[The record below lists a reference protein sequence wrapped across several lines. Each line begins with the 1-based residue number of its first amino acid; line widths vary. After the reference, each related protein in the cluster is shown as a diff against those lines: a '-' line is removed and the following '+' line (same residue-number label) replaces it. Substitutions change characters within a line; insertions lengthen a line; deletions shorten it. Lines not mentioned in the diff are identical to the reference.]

1 MEAVD
6 STNVM
11 RPISFWGSLK
21 EKHKRVI
28 EEYDETQAAF
38 EFLLGMFEYEGLP
51 ETVRPEYLE
60 RYLLTDGIASI
71 RKDTKG
77 DGEYYAMIADTCG
90 APTPYGYGDK
100 IISRTANG
108 HVYEDGISDDVV
120 AWGWNNLSKTPCM
133 DAYRVG
139 SYVAE
144 IDTSIDLLV
153 WWSRASKLF
162 VAIDNKTR
170 EMLTETF
177 AAVKKGV
184 PMSIKSENILPKI
197 ESGQKP
203 LEAIDLTD
211 VDYADKLEKLAFIRE
226 KRFDWFRDRYGM
238 CARDTGKRA
247 QVSVD
252 EANGGTGSSMIFPL
266 NMLTARQEF
275 IDECNRK
282 FGWNASVHFAG
293 AWLGEMERYETTVI
307 ENGEIDIDNYD
318 AIEQQEDL
326 QEGGDNEPTEEQGS
340 AADAEPN
347 DEPDGSDEGS
357 GQSENRGSDQESEE
371 IVIKIQRGDEE

>member
-6 STNVM
+6 SSNIQ
-11 RPISFWGSLK
+11 RPISFWGSMK
-21 EKHKRVI
+21 EKHKRII

-60 RYLLTDGIASI
+60 QYLLTSGLVSI
-71 RKDTKG
+71 RRDDKG
-77 DGEYYAMIADTCG
+77 DGEYYAMLADTCG
-90 APTPYGYGDK
+90 APTPYGYGSK

-108 HVYEDGISDDVV
+108 HVYEDGISEDVV
-120 AWGWNNLSKTPCM
+120 AWGWNNMSKTPCM

-162 VAIDNKTR
+162 IASDNKTR
-170 EMLTETF
+170 EMLNESF
-177 AAVKKGV
+177 AAIKKGV
-184 PMSIKSENILPKI
+184 PMSIRSENILAEI
-197 ESGQKP
+197 EAGKKS
-203 LEAIDLTD
+203 LEAVDLTD

-226 KRFDWFRDRYGM
+226 KRFDWFKDRYGM

-252 EANGGTGSSMIFPL
+252 EANGGTGASMIFPL
-266 NMLTARQEF
+266 NMLKARQEL
-275 IDECNRK
+275 IDECNLK
-282 FGWNASVHFAG
+282 FGWNAEVHFAG

-318 AIEQQEDL
+318 AITE
-326 QEGGDNEPTEEQGS
+326 QEGETNEPSEEPENEPTNG
-340 AADAEPN
+340 ADT
-347 DEPDGSDEGS
+347 EPDNETDGSGEGS
-357 GQSENRGSDQESEE
+357 GESENGGSDSEPTE
-371 IVIKIQRGDEE
+371 IVIKIQGGDEE

>member
-11 RPISFWGSLK
+11 RPVSFWGSLK
-21 EKHKRVI
+21 EKHKRII

-51 ETVRPEYLE
+51 ETVRQEYLE
-60 RYLLTDGIASI
+60 RYFMTDGIASI
-71 RKDTKG
+71 RRDTEG
-77 DGEYYAMIADTCG
+77 DNEYYAMMADTCG
-90 APTPYGYGDK
+90 APTPYGYGKK
-100 IISRTANG
+100 IISRTMNG
-108 HVYEDGISDDVV
+108 HVYEDDISDDVV

-162 VAIDNKTR
+162 VASDNKTR

-197 ESGQKP
+197 EAGQKP

-266 NMLTARQEF
+266 NMLKARQEF
-275 IDECNRK
+275 IDQCNRK

-307 ENGEIDIDNYD
+307 ENGELDIDNYD
-318 AIEQQEDL
+318 AIEH

-340 AADAEPN
+340 AAAAEPN
-347 DEPDGSDEGS
+347 DEPAGSDEGS
-357 GQSENRGSDQESEE
+357 GQSEDRGSDQESEE
-371 IVIKIQRGDEE
+371 VIIKIQRGDEE